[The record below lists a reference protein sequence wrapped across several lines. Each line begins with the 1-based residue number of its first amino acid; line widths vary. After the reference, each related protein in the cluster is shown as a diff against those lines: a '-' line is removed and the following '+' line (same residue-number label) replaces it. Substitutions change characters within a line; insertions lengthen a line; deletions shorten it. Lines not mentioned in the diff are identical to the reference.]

1 MKLANT
7 VDSALRL
14 TGVLALVLASASAA
28 LAAAPKMDDYARG
41 AVIEAIGR
49 PIVELALPDEAYQS
63 VARADLRDVRVFNAD
78 GAPVPHAL
86 CAARDSEE
94 PTITEHPAPVF
105 ELRDVSGA
113 DGEGARIE
121 VQTDGTRIDVHT
133 GARGST
139 SRPERIHIIDARSI
153 KRPLR
158 AIRFDWSSADQASQA
173 KVRIEA
179 SDDLDRWDTV
189 VAGGALIRASTGS
202 QELRRERIELPIREY
217 QYLRVQRVDGGPALG
232 IAGVIAEAVDPAEET
247 EPSWFAPAVIQGETP
262 TELRLDAG
270 RLAPVQFARLRLP
283 QENSSVRA
291 TLQSRSDEDAPWR
304 DRWSGEAWSVARGAE
319 RRESAPARFQATT
332 DRYWRVLLPKEAEGA
347 PLPAIELGY
356 RPDRVRFLA
365 QGAGPYVL
373 AFGSRRAAPAAP
385 SGCDDLLADVSAG
398 ERDQMTAEGRVQQL
412 RTLGGEA
419 AYKPPPRQT
428 PLRTM
433 ALWGVLILGVGL
445 LAAMALSLLKRLG
458 EDRERAE
465 DGKG

>member
-1 MKLANT
+1 MAARATSGRLSRAWRGAAGRCDRRLDPVRQLDEPRGRGLAALCAIAQPVGCERVLVLRRRGAVVDFAERIAADHIMVGGSQSAGRMRGGSGVCLAERRIAALVAPQLGSAHHGIRHGALQFRAVCVVDLLGRARIRRDDDRGAPALAFRVARRRRLDGGCDPEAFPGRSLGRGHDSADRLVSQRGGAVAGDWISRAAPAAARPATGRGMKLANT

-63 VARADLRDVRVFNAD
+63 VTSSDLRDVREFNAD
-78 GAPVPHAL
+78 GEPVPHAL

-189 VAGGALIRASTGS
+189 VAGGALIRAST
-202 QELRRERIELPIREY
+202 
-217 QYLRVQRVDGGPALG
+217 
-232 IAGVIAEAVDPAEET
+232 
-247 EPSWFAPAVIQGETP
+247 
-262 TELRLDAG
+262 
-270 RLAPVQFARLRLP
+270 
-283 QENSSVRA
+283 
-291 TLQSRSDEDAPWR
+291 
-304 DRWSGEAWSVARGAE
+304 
-319 RRESAPARFQATT
+319 
-332 DRYWRVLLPKEAEGA
+332 
-347 PLPAIELGY
+347 
-356 RPDRVRFLA
+356 
-365 QGAGPYVL
+365 
-373 AFGSRRAAPAAP
+373 
-385 SGCDDLLADVSAG
+385 
-398 ERDQMTAEGRVQQL
+398 
-412 RTLGGEA
+412 
-419 AYKPPPRQT
+419 
-428 PLRTM
+428 
-433 ALWGVLILGVGL
+433 
-445 LAAMALSLLKRLG
+445 
-458 EDRERAE
+458 
-465 DGKG
+465 